1 MKSVNGY
8 EFAELVKN
16 SIFEEKISQ
25 NNYFNSDLINED
37 DAIIIEN
44 ETTDNCLD
52 TTKKESNKSK
62 LKIEEKDNVNKPFDV
77 ETNNIQ
83 YFNQAHNFFELES
96 IKIESE
102 IDLSKSNIEKN
113 NLENLKIQTILKI
126 NNFKNE
132 NPKENSFHLV
142 NNFSE
147 KDEDKK
153 YKPIFGKKE
162 TSTSKNENKNNK
174 IEDINFANVLKRVLE
189 NNKREASVRDRVL
202 FSCYPKSY
210 LNLNQNTQKTQSN
223 FFLGGHQTNRQ
234 SESANKTYLNALEFT
249 LQAIPLWKKHEEIW
263 VNASSL
269 GFIISPDLE
278 KYLLPPNE
286 FDVLLSSYCKLN
298 NLYVDKI
305 SINDSITNPNEEIK
319 KWKNA
324 YKKAVMR
331 WHPDKLFPLIDR
343 LKIKDE
349 SKKHILKK
357 KSGHIMNNMY
367 KMMQSILEILR
378 KIIKKF
384 KTS

>member
-1 MKSVNGY
+1 MKSIDGY
-8 EFAELVKN
+8 EFVKIGKK
-16 SIFEEKISQ
+16 SILQEKISH

-37 DAIIIEN
+37 DVIIIEN
-44 ETTDNCLD
+44 EITENFVDL
-52 TTKKESNKSK
+52 KKDFYKSK
-62 LKIEEKDNVNKPFDV
+62 LGIEKRNNKNKQLDV

-83 YFNQAHNFFELES
+83 SFDQAHKFLEFDLN
-96 IKIESE
+96 KIESKMN
-102 IDLSKSNIEKN
+102 LSKSNFEKSN
-113 NLENLKIQTILKI
+113 SEDLKIEFNELKY
-126 NNFKNE
+126 E
-132 NPKENSFHLV
+132 NSKENSYLLV

-147 KDEDKK
+147 KDEDLKS
-153 YKPIFGKKE
+153 KPQLNKDQ
-162 TSTSKNENKNNK
+162 TSSSKNENTSKK

-202 FSCYPKSY
+202 FSSYPKSY

-223 FFLGGHQTNRQ
+223 FFLGDYQTNRH
-234 SESANKTYLNALEFT
+234 SESAYKSYLNSLEFR
-249 LQAIPLWKKHEEIW
+249 LKAIPLWKKHEEIW
-263 VNASSL
+263 VNSLSL

-298 NLYVDKI
+298 NIYVEKI
-305 SINDSITNPNEEIK
+305 TINDSIKNPYEEIK

-331 WHPDKLFPLIDR
+331 WHPDKLFPLMDK
-343 LKIKDE
+343 LKLKDE
-349 SKKHILKK
+349 SKKYILKK

-378 KIIKKF
+378 KIIKKI
-384 KTS
+384 